1 MVDITSLRGKI
12 ENDGATD
19 AGILRAEEFNTLVKA
34 VIENQDGLKTSIK
47 GVKFKGNDMPVEN
60 GIVIINDST
69 SKFNVGINWIKEPPK
84 YSAKGSDCIIK
95 VSINNKFLGGSDP
108 NGTPACSGQCT
119 RIRSTPSDSDA
130 WNGSGRSAPYS

>member
-95 VSINNKFLGGSDP
+95 VSINNISIFK
-108 NGTPACSGQCT
+108 
-119 RIRSTPSDSDA
+119 
-130 WNGSGRSAPYS
+130 